1 MKRNVLIAVALAATM
16 TVAAQNIAVVSPSNE
31 TDIYQTLDDAI
42 ANAEEGSTI
51 YLPGG
56 GCQITTNIDK
66 KLTIMGV
73 SHRGDTDNAEG
84 ATMISGS
91 LNFIVGSSGSSVL
104 GVYISGNINVG
115 TSENAVTNLTIKKCN
130 VNSIQVGNSASSGMV
145 VNQCYLRGLS
155 NFGGCNV
162 HLENSIVYSACKINV
177 GIINHCVVTE
187 AGNDV
192 TESVYGNYQWHTI
205 HHYYPLNEVSN
216 TSIMNN
222 FFLNIGGGNSV
233 SNCQIFKNCIGVA
246 SWGSDEAPI
255 VLDADKTFND
265 IFYANKGVK
274 ISSDYRIKEKS
285 DNFIGT
291 DGTYI
296 GIEGGT
302 TGFDPD
308 ALAPIPRIISKKVDE
323 QSDASGKLT
332 INVTVKAK

>member
-16 TVAAQNIAVVSPSNE
+16 TAAAQNIAVVSPSNE

-42 ANAEEGSTI
+42 ANAEGGSTI

-56 GCQITTNIDK
+56 GFQITNSIDK
-66 KLTIMGV
+66 NLTIMGV

-84 ATMISGS
+84 ATIIAGN

-104 GVYISGNINVG
+104 GVYVSGNINVG

-130 VNSIQVGNSASSGMV
+130 VNSIQVGNSASSGLV
-145 VNQCYLRGLS
+145 VNQCYLRSLS
-155 NFGGCNV
+155 NFGNCNV
-162 HLENSIVYSACKINV
+162 HLENSIISSACYINA
-177 GIINHCVVTE
+177 GIINHCVITD
-187 AGNDV
+187 AGN
-192 TESVYGNYQWHTI
+192 SVYHSTTLSYYYS
-205 HHYYPLNEVSN
+205 HHPLIGVSN
-216 TSIMNN
+216 TSIINN
-222 FFLNIGGGNSV
+222 FFLSFIDGNSV
-233 SNCQIFKNCIGVA
+233 SNCQILKNCIGVA

-255 VLDADKTFND
+255 VLDTDKTFND

-285 DNFIGT
+285 DNFKGT